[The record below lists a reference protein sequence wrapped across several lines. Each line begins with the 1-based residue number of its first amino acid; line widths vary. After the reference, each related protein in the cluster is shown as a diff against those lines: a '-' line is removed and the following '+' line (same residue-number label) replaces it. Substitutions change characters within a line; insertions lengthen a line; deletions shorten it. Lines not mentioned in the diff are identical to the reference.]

1 MELTSPRRRGRQA
14 APAAAL
20 ALVALLAVAAGAGS
34 AVAPPELVLALIVAL
49 AISASVALVPSLGAY
64 LLLALSPLLAGLDR
78 GTLLPLLRPHEGLAV
93 LVVAGFAVHLTVRA
107 FQGRPASLR
116 LPFGR
121 VDRAILALAFCGSVV
136 PLVFMVVR
144 ERPIELD
151 DVLYALQVWKYYVV
165 FLIVRGCVLTTEQVR
180 TCLWVS
186 LGAGAVVALV
196 GILQVLHVPGI
207 SAVTQF
213 YVADNTNEPLDR
225 GSSTLASSIAVAD
238 VMVFSVAVAFGML
251 LQRGRWSFSLA
262 GLLVLYVF
270 GVLAAGQF
278 SGFIALLIGL
288 LAFGWI
294 TRRLSFTFVAL
305 APIAGL
311 GALLLRPV
319 IEKRLSGF
327 QGGSTLPQSWQVR
340 LDNVTTYFWPV
351 VKQDFN
357 WITGVRPLARIE
369 GPQFSGIDFI
379 WIESGHVYLL
389 WTGGIAFLLA
399 FFWYAWVA
407 IRTTARIARERSDAI
422 GVAATASFTALV
434 VITVL
439 MILDPHLVMR
449 GSADLAFSLLGLALV
464 RPRGDDQY
472 EGAPGTGVP
481 DDSAGWP
488 PPEGP

>member
-1 MELTSPRRRGRQA
+1 MELTRAGRRRPRV
-14 APAAAL
+14 APAAAVAGAVVL
-20 ALVALLAVAAGAGS
+20 ALSAGVGS
-34 AVAPPELVLALIVAL
+34 ALAPPELVLALIFAL
-49 AISASVALVPSLGAY
+49 AIGAAVTLAPPVGAY
-64 LLLALSPLLAGLDR
+64 LLLGLSPLLAGLDR
-78 GTLLPLLRPHEGLAV
+78 GTLIPLLRPHEGLAL
-93 LVVAGFAVHLTVRA
+93 LVVGGLAAHVAIRA
-107 FQGRPASLR
+107 FQGRVPSLR
-116 LPFGR
+116 LPFGA
-121 VDRAILALAFCGSVV
+121 VDRAILLLAFCGSAV
-136 PLVFMVVR
+136 PLVFMVLR
-144 ERPIELD
+144 QRPIELD

-165 FLIVRGCVLTTEQVR
+165 FLIVRGCILTMGQVR
-180 TCLWVS
+180 TALWVS
-186 LGAGAVVALV
+186 LMAGAVVALV
-196 GILQVLHVPGI
+196 GVLQVLHFPLV
-207 SAVTQF
+207 SAVNEV
-213 YVADNTNEPLDR
+213 YVSDDSNEPLER
-225 GSSTLASSIAVAD
+225 GTSTLASSIAVAD
-238 VMVFSVAVAFGML
+238 VMVFCIAIAFALL
-251 LQRGRWSFSLA
+251 LQRGRWSFLLA

-270 GVLAAGQF
+270 GVMAAGQF

-305 APIAGL
+305 APIAGI
-311 GALLLRPV
+311 GALILRPV

-351 VKQDFN
+351 VKEDFN

-399 FFWYAWVA
+399 FAWFAWVA
-407 IRTTARIARERSDAI
+407 IRCTARIAHERTDAV

-449 GSADLAFSLLGLALV
+449 GSADLSFSLLALALV
-464 RPRGDDQY
+464 RPDG
-472 EGAPGTGVP
+472 EGQSDP
-481 DDSAGWP
+481 
-488 PPEGP
+488 